1 MMWSDSWKAW
11 RKTANPQQ
19 EKQLT
24 VKPQK
29 SSPDRCQHHPKVQSG
44 LRSCRYP
51 LDLKQCIHSES
62 PCWEERPAH
71 KLKIEISWCPCPI
84 GTGKTYSLYVF
95 LFYIHIINQKH
106 LLTRRVHS
114 NNTFYFPEPHY
125 QTREH
130 NRGNTYLP
138 RGKEHGIVI
147 KF

>member
-11 RKTANPQQ
+11 RKTANPRQ

-24 VKPQK
+24 RHTQTTEELTRHTQAPPQ
-29 SSPDRCQHHPKVQSG
+29 SPVRTQELSVPIRPEATHP
-44 LRSCRYP
+44 
-51 LDLKQCIHSES
+51 
-62 PCWEERPAH
+62 PCWEESLAH
-71 KLKIEISWCPCPI
+71 NLKIEISWCLCPI
-84 GTGKTYSLYVF
+84 GTGKTYGLYVF
-95 LFYIHIINQKH
+95 LFHIHIINQKH
-106 LLTRRVHS
+106 LLTRKVHS
-114 NNTFYFPEPHY
+114 NNTLYFPEPHY